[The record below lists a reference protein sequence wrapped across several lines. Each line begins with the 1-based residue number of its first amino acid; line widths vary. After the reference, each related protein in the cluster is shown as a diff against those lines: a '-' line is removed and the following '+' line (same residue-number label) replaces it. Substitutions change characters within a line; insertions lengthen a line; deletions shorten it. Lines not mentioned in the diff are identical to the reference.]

1 MSSAFD
7 NIVAAAEGQSDVP
20 LPAPFDMVAVLG
32 VRGGINSVV
41 ARPEID
47 GFAGIKGKVV
57 AVDAAKSGY
66 AIVLYQILLK
76 KGLTYGNDY
85 TTVAVGSTANRAAA
99 LEDGRAA
106 AAMIDVTSDRPLQ
119 KRGFKILADAT
130 AELGAYQGS
139 AIVARRPWAQD
150 HEAELA
156 AFIRA
161 YVAATDY
168 VFAHRDEAIA
178 ELKTH
183 VKDMSDD
190 ELGTLYDRITGPG
203 GLDRHAALDLAG
215 IDNVLKLRETYGE
228 PKKQMAPPSKYI
240 DITYMERALAGK

>member
-20 LPAPFDMVAVLG
+20 LPAPFDMVAILG

-76 KGLTYGNDY
+76 NGLTYGKDY
-85 TTVAVGSTANRAAA
+85 TSVAVGSTANRARRAG
-99 LEDGRAA
+99 GRPCCRRDDRYAERQAA
-106 AAMIDVTSDRPLQ
+106 AEARLQNPRRCDAMN
-119 KRGFKILADAT
+119 LA
-130 AELGAYQGS
+130 
-139 AIVARRPWAQD
+139 P
-150 HEAELA
+150 
-156 AFIRA
+156 IRA
-161 YVAATDY
+161 VPLSCGGRGQRITNRNSPPLSVPMSAATDY
-168 VFAHRDEAIA
+168 IFAHRDEAIA
-178 ELKTH
+178 ELKKH

-190 ELGTLYDRITGPG
+190 ELGTLYDKITGPG
-203 GLDRHAALDLAG
+203 GLDRHAASSISPAS
-215 IDNVLKLRETYGE
+215 RTC
-228 PKKQMAPPSKYI
+228 
-240 DITYMERALAGK
+240 